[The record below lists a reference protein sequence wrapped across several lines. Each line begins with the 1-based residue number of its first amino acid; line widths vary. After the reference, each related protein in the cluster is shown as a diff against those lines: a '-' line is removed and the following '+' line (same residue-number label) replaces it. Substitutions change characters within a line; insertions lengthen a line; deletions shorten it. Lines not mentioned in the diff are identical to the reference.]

1 MDGVCRE
8 DDGEGWCCLMP
19 CPFFLDELGLSDE
32 LQERT
37 CPALGE
43 GFLNS
48 VVIVVILVAIGNIL
62 VAIVIV
68 VAIVL
73 VVANALTLS
82 YSSWS
87 SRFVALNSCVFRQ
100 CGRY

>member
-1 MDGVCRE
+1 
-8 DDGEGWCCLMP
+8 MP

-37 CPALGE
+37 CPAVGE

-73 VVANALTLS
+73 VVANALTFS
-82 YSSWS
+82 YSSSS
-87 SRFVALNSCVFRQ
+87 SRFVAVNS
-100 CGRY
+100 